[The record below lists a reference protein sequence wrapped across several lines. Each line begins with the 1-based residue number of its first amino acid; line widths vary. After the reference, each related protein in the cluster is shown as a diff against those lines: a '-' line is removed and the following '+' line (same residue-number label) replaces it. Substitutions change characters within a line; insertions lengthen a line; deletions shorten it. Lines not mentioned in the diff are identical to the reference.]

1 MDVRVP
7 HQLLGTS
14 PAQERA
20 RGQPRPWREG
30 SHPPSHG
37 KVGFPEMPHGRTPG
51 RDSKTR
57 PTHLPIGGLSCDLG
71 QTHTTRVYTCTHL
84 HTYTYH
90 TPAHPHPPH
99 ISHAC
104 AHLCT
109 LAPAHLCMSC
119 TGTRSHMPH
128 TCTPH
133 ISHTGAQLHLQCH
146 THHTLAHL
154 HTYTYHTPHTYT

>member
-1 MDVRVP
+1 MRVP

-14 PAQERA
+14 PAQEQA

-30 SHPPSHG
+30 SRPPSHG

-119 TGTRSHMPH
+119 TRTRSHMPH
-128 TCTPH
+128 TCVLTHITHRCTATHTYNVTHTTHLHTCTPTH
-133 ISHTGAQLHLQCH
+133 I
-146 THHTLAHL
+146 THHT
-154 HTYTYHTPHTYT
+154 YT